1 MYIRSPLNYTGGK
14 YKLLNYIIPLIPK
27 GTNQFVDL
35 FAGGLNVGINIKA
48 NTIYVNDRLT
58 YLIDLY
64 KYLSEHSTEDIVSEV
79 KNRISEYNL
88 SNQNQESYNTFRDHY
103 NQTKNP
109 LDLFILSCFSFNNQ
123 MRFNNDFEFN
133 MPFGLRSYND
143 QIESNLRR
151 FCDVLHSRKFIFS
164 SKDFRFFNYSVLNRD
179 DVVYCDPPYLLSTAT
194 YNDGQRGFG
203 DWNEAD
209 DRDLFTILNDLNTN
223 GIKFILSNVTEH
235 RGEKN
240 EELLS
245 FAKDYYLTE
254 INKTY
259 KDCSYN
265 LKDRYSETKEV
276 LITNFKPEIIVVKKN
291 RLF

>member
-35 FAGGLNVGINIKA
+35 FAGGLNVGINVTVD
-48 NTIYVNDRLT
+48 TIYANDRLV

-64 KYLSEHSTEDIVSEV
+64 KYLSDHRTEEIISEV
-79 KNRISEYNL
+79 KNRISEFSL
-88 SNQNQESYNTFRDHY
+88 SNKNQESYNTFRENY
-103 NQTKNP
+103 NKTKNP
-109 LDLFILSCFSFNNQ
+109 LDLFIISCFSFNNQ
-123 MRFNNDFEFN
+123 IRFNNDFEFN
-133 MPFGLRSYND
+133 MPFGLRRYND
-143 QIESNLRR
+143 QIESNLRK
-151 FCDVLHSRKFIFS
+151 FCDVLHNRKFVFS
-164 SKDFRFFNYSVLNRD
+164 SKDFRSFDYSVLKKD
-179 DVVYCDPPYLLSTAT
+179 DIVYCDPPYLLSTAT

-203 DWNEAD
+203 DWNEED
-209 DRDLFTILNDLNTN
+209 DRDLFNILNELNEN
-223 GIKFILSNVTEH
+223 EVKFILSNVIEH
-235 RGEKN
+235 RGERN

-245 FAKDYYLTE
+245 FAKDHYMTE

-265 LKDRYSETKEV
+265 LKDRYSKTTEV
-276 LITNFKPEIIVVKKN
+276 LITNFEPGIVTVKKN